1 MAKLQCRTFPDDI
14 YEKLVNDAKQQ
25 ERSVEGHVRFLL
37 TDYFLP
43 HDAKA
48 ITIKLPEWMV
58 SRLNECACTEFRSL
72 NNEILKRLTE
82 SLAKDGINP
91 PQEDKEMI

>member
-1 MAKLQCRTFPDDI
+1 MAKIQCRTFPDDI
-14 YEKLVNDAKQQ
+14 YEKLVEDAKAQ

-43 HDAKA
+43 LDEKPVSV
-48 ITIKLPEWMV
+48 KLPEWMI
-58 SRLNECACTEFRSL
+58 SKLNEYARAEYRSL

-82 SLAKDGINP
+82 SLAKDGVNP
-91 PQEDKEMI
+91 PQEDKVK

>member
-43 HDAKA
+43 LDEKPVSV
-48 ITIKLPEWMV
+48 KLPEWMI
-58 SRLNECACTEFRSL
+58 SRLNECARTEYRSL
-72 NNEILKRLTE
+72 NNEIIKRLTE
-82 SLAKDGINP
+82 SFTKDGINP
-91 PQEDKEMI
+91 PQEHKESE